1 MGRVLK
7 TVELI
12 SNTLSQRTDLNP
24 VLRKKMPHTYKTT
37 SFNSLNSEI
46 HGQRNNLLRG
56 FRKLE
61 QSVKILSCLILVIVL
76 LSVLFVAVFL
86 VYGKPNNKPNS
97 FVSIGNESRFQV
109 KGRLENNVQNMLP
122 YERYSDHNSTHTDSQ
137 QEELSF
143 DQVHG
148 SPVEAHCGLGMVD
161 GRIKDDQITASRY
174 HDRYHQPKLA
184 RLYKPSRGWLAAVKG
199 DWIQIELDQA
209 TLISGI
215 LTQGDYASN
224 YWTMSYNV
232 QYGNGSRFLDT
243 IQDQNG
249 DKIFDGNKDRLT
261 IRSTYFVKP
270 LFVRVIRIVVL
281 TFNSMPA
288 IRMELL
294 TPTVLTTE
302 TVADLPPQTICR
314 INNFSQLTID

>member
-1 MGRVLK
+1 MK
-7 TVELI
+7 A
-12 SNTLSQRTDLNP
+12 Q
-24 VLRKKMPHTYKTT
+24 
-37 SFNSLNSEI
+37 
-46 HGQRNNLLRG
+46 
-56 FRKLE
+56 
-61 QSVKILSCLILVIVL
+61 
-76 LSVLFVAVFL
+76 
-86 VYGKPNNKPNS
+86 
-97 FVSIGNESRFQV
+97 
-109 KGRLENNVQNMLP
+109 
-122 YERYSDHNSTHTDSQ
+122 
-137 QEELSF
+137 
-143 DQVHG
+143 
-148 SPVEAHCGLGMVD
+148 CGLGMVD
-161 GRIKDDQITASRY
+161 GRIKDSQITASRY

-199 DWIQIELDQA
+199 DWIQIELEKP
-209 TLISGI
+209 TLVSGI

-232 QYGNGSRFLDT
+232 QYGNDTRFLET

-270 LFVRVIRIVVL
+270 LLVRVIRLVVL